1 MHMDPSTSTA
11 PTPSLA
17 GSDAG
22 CMPLSR
28 TAAAAASA
36 DFAADLSVDFFR
48 AIRAGGARFFGAPK
62 FRRKFP
68 RTVFT
73 VPRAFFGATFGGQ
86 VLAPRV
92 APKFGRGRPLSNFG
106 ATFGAIFGAVL
117 AHFWRQNL
125 VTASARKQPR
135 DPRSGLPEARGADA
149 AVCNSSAIARHL
161 AL

>member
-1 MHMDPSTSTA
+1 MNSGTCGTQRRLHASVADGGR
-11 PTPSLA
+11 
-17 GSDAG
+17 GSVG
-22 CMPLSR
+22 GFRGEFLR
-28 TAAAAASA
+28 GFIFER
-36 DFAADLSVDFFR
+36 FAREVR
-48 AIRAGGARFFGAPK
+48 AFFGAPK

-73 VPRAFFGATFGGQ
+73 VPRAFFGAIFGGQ
-86 VLAPRV
+86 DLAPTV
-92 APKFGRGRPLSNFG
+92 APTFGRGRPLSNFG
-106 ATFGAIFGAVL
+106 ATCGAMFGAVL